1 MKRNVYL
8 SETPREDALRQY
20 LEFLHMQGAL
30 SPGQPEAVSTR
41 DAVGRVSARPV
52 FARVSSP
59 HFNASAMDGLAV
71 RARDTFGAGDQ
82 TPLRLKV
89 GERAFVVDTGDPL
102 PPDCDAVIMIEDV
115 HYVGEDVVEIIAPA
129 FPWQHVR
136 PIGED
141 IVVTEMI
148 IPANHVIRPVDIGG
162 LLAGGVT
169 EVAVHPRPL
178 LTVIPTGTEVV
189 EAGGELRPGDIV
201 EYNSGV
207 LGAMAREWGADFR
220 RHPIVPDD
228 YARLR
233 EALEKVVEDSDLVV
247 INAGASAGRED
258 FSASLINE
266 LGRVVVHGVAIK
278 PGKPVIL
285 GAIKGKPV
293 LGIPGYP
300 VSAALTFELFA
311 RPVIYAKL
319 GRAVPERDQVDAVLS
334 RRVVSPMGVEEFV
347 RVKLG
352 RVGERTVAT
361 PLGRGAGLILTL
373 IRADGVLRV
382 PRLNEGY
389 EAGSRVKVELLRPAN
404 EIENTTVVIGS
415 HDIALDVIA
424 NHIKIK
430 FPEASLSSAHVGSLG
445 GINALKRGEAHLAG
459 THLLDEETGEY
470 NVAFVKRLLG
480 GRGGILVN
488 LAWREQGFIVAP
500 GNPKQIRDFSDL
512 GRENVRFVNRQR
524 GAGTRVLADYH
535 LKRVGLKPQQVNGY
549 DREEYTHMA
558 VAAAVAGGTADCGLG
573 IRAAAESLGLDFVP
587 VAEERYDLL
596 TLREFWE
603 TPYVQRVVAVINDPG
618 FKDAV
623 ERLGGYDLRDCG
635 RIMWE
640 E

>member
-71 RARDTFGAGDQ
+71 RSRDTFGAGDQ

-141 IVVTEMI
+141 IVATEMI

-347 RVKLG
+347 RV
-352 RVGERTVAT
+352 
-361 PLGRGAGLILTL
+361 
-373 IRADGVLRV
+373 
-382 PRLNEGY
+382 
-389 EAGSRVKVELLRPAN
+389 
-404 EIENTTVVIGS
+404 
-415 HDIALDVIA
+415 
-424 NHIKIK
+424 
-430 FPEASLSSAHVGSLG
+430 
-445 GINALKRGEAHLAG
+445 
-459 THLLDEETGEY
+459 
-470 NVAFVKRLLG
+470 
-480 GRGGILVN
+480 
-488 LAWREQGFIVAP
+488 
-500 GNPKQIRDFSDL
+500 
-512 GRENVRFVNRQR
+512 
-524 GAGTRVLADYH
+524 
-535 LKRVGLKPQQVNGY
+535 
-549 DREEYTHMA
+549 
-558 VAAAVAGGTADCGLG
+558 
-573 IRAAAESLGLDFVP
+573 
-587 VAEERYDLL
+587 
-596 TLREFWE
+596 
-603 TPYVQRVVAVINDPG
+603 
-618 FKDAV
+618 
-623 ERLGGYDLRDCG
+623 
-635 RIMWE
+635 
-640 E
+640 